1 MGVLMLVLIA
11 ALLSRAGAGRF
22 CPRAVWGVMLGAL
35 APELDRT
42 ARLFSPELH
51 LKVAHAALHSVF
63 TAPLLVVACAGA
75 IRGISRQRCGWGGA
89 LSLAGAS
96 VLVNLIVAWAGGQGI
111 RLLWPVSDGW
121 FRGGFLPEWDLW
133 MIVLF
138 AVAWFIPWLLGV
150 ASSEMGAAKPSG
162 RGAAFAAL
170 CLAVLFGFGRFLLHS
185 RAVAMLESHLY
196 EGAPPLRTAAFPSPL
211 NPLRWTGLVE
221 TRESLRR
228 YSGLR
233 PLEEFDPSRG
243 EVYSKAEARPVFE
256 QARGTREF
264 QAFLGFY
271 EWPYWRAAPLP
282 EPEGGWEV
290 EAVDLAQLRGQA
302 ARVRAWFDADGR
314 LLRVELRP

>member
-11 ALLSRAGAGRF
+11 ALLSRAGAGRV
-22 CPRAVWGVMLGAL
+22 CPRAVWGLMLGAL

-42 ARLFSPELH
+42 ARLVSPELH
-51 LKVAHAALHSVF
+51 LRVAHAALHSVF
-63 TAPLLVVACAGA
+63 TAPLLAVACAAA
-75 IRGISRQRCGWGGA
+75 IRGISRRRCGWGA
-89 LSLAGAS
+89 AFSLAGAGIAI
-96 VLVNLIVAWAGGQGI
+96 NLFVAWAGSPGI
-111 RLLWPVSDGW
+111 RLLWPVSGRW

-133 MIVLF
+133 MAVLL
-138 AVAWFIPWLLGV
+138 AAAWFIPWLLGI
-150 ASSEMGAAKPSG
+150 ASSEMGAGKPSG
-162 RGAAFAAL
+162 RGAAVVAL
-170 CLAVLFGFGRFLLHS
+170 CLAVLIGFGRFLLHS
-185 RAVAMLESHLY
+185 RAVTVLESHLY
-196 EGAPPLRTAAFPSPL
+196 DGAPPLRTAALPSPL
-211 NPLRWTGLVE
+211 NPLSWTGLVE
-221 TRESLRR
+221 SRESIRR

-243 EVYSKAEARPVFE
+243 EVYSKAEARPLFE

-271 EWPYWRAAPLP
+271 EWSYWRAAPLP

-290 EAVDLAQLRGQA
+290 EVVDLAQRRGQA